1 MKNNRSSY
9 FGNYSKGGE
18 TVGIKLL
25 VMQVVSI
32 KLLRLEGLS
41 KAFLVKFD
49 AAENIINCISAGRG
63 QYTDSLQTIYN
74 CIKKLIKPSII
85 MSGIAF
91 RNQEKLSNS
100 SKKSSEDQ
108 DFLMISNK
116 TKVNQFAQI
125 RQALEAN
132 FGNSS

>member
-1 MKNNRSSY
+1 
-9 FGNYSKGGE
+9 
-18 TVGIKLL
+18 
-25 VMQVVSI
+25 
-32 KLLRLEGLS
+32 
-41 KAFLVKFD
+41 
-49 AAENIINCISAGRG
+49 
-63 QYTDSLQTIYN
+63 
-74 CIKKLIKPSII
+74 

-91 RNQEKLSNS
+91 HNQEKLSNS

>member
-1 MKNNRSSY
+1 
-9 FGNYSKGGE
+9 
-18 TVGIKLL
+18 
-25 VMQVVSI
+25 
-32 KLLRLEGLS
+32 
-41 KAFLVKFD
+41 
-49 AAENIINCISAGRG
+49 
-63 QYTDSLQTIYN
+63 
-74 CIKKLIKPSII
+74 

-108 DFLMISNK
+108 DFLMIPDK

>member
-1 MKNNRSSY
+1 M
-9 FGNYSKGGE
+9 
-18 TVGIKLL
+18 
-25 VMQVVSI
+25 SI
-32 KLLRLEGLS
+32 KHLRLEGLS
-41 KAFLVKFD
+41 KAFLVKFN
-49 AAENIINCISAGRG
+49 APENIINSIPAGRG
-63 QYTDSLQTIYN
+63 QYTDSLQTIYS

-100 SKKSSEDQ
+100 SKKLLEDK
-108 DFLMISNK
+108 DFLMIPDK

-132 FGNSS
+132 FGNNS